1 MSLEIVPSGAA
12 LGAAIRGVDL
22 TKALGDSLFADIHK
36 AFLDHEMIYFRGQ
49 PLSDED
55 HIRFSRRVGELRR
68 LNLDDPHER
77 HPEIF
82 IISSIRDDKG
92 DYIGSYDAGIFWHTD
107 GSYLPTPHA
116 ASFLRAIEIPMQ
128 DGRALGD
135 TVYASMT
142 AAYNALDGETK
153 RLIEGLKG
161 VHSIKYREEQT
172 NAAGIAKK
180 YNNAMMAAP
189 EAVHPVARVH
199 PVAGRKC
206 LWVSQGYT
214 MRILGLPEDQG
225 QALIKR
231 LSHHC
236 VEERFQYR
244 HRWQLH
250 DLVLRDNCSTQH
262 RATFDY
268 ALPKRRLLHRT
279 VVMNPQADGQQQSDS
294 AAHAAM

>member
-1 MSLEIVPSGAA
+1 MSVEVIKSGAA
-12 LGAAIRGVDL
+12 LGAEIRGVDL
-22 TKALGDSLFADIHK
+22 TRPVSDSTFADIHR
-36 AFLDHEMIYFRGQ
+36 AFLDNEMIYFRGQ
-49 PLSDED
+49 QISDED
-55 HIRFSRRVGELRR
+55 HIRLSRRFGELRR
-68 LNLDDPHER
+68 LNLDDLHER

-82 IISSIRDDKG
+82 IISNIKDGKG
-92 DYIGSYDAGIFWHTD
+92 EYIGSYDAGIFWHTD
-107 GSYLPTPHA
+107 GSYLPNPHA
-116 ASFLRAIEIPMQ
+116 ASFLRAIEIPMK

-142 AAYNALDGETK
+142 AAYNALDEDTK

-180 YNNAMMAAP
+180 YNTAMMAAP
-189 EAVHPVARVH
+189 EAVHPVARPH
-199 PVAGRKC
+199 PLTGRKC

-214 MRILGLPEDQG
+214 MNIIGLPEAEG

-231 LSHHC
+231 LSHYC

-250 DLVLRDNCSTQH
+250 DLVLWDNCSTQH

-268 ALPKRRLLHRT
+268 ELPQRRLLHRT
-279 VVMNPQADGQQQSDS
+279 VVMNPQAAGQKTSDTAS
-294 AAHAAM
+294 QAAM